1 MVETQ
6 ALQQKALWDE
16 RRLPRVP
23 EHGIIVIFGAS
34 GDLTARKLISTTRK
48 GRGKPHLLPLSSFV
62 RTAEAEGAWGILEP
76 VMRAWSGSR
85 EVAAY
90 PAGTWGP
97 KEADELL
104 ERDGREWR
112 RP

>member
-1 MVETQ
+1 MKIGAKVPGTGFEISSVNMDLLYGTAFLEEAPDAYQ
-6 ALQQKALWDE
+6 
-16 RRLPRVP
+16 RLLLDLML
-23 EHGIIVIFGAS
+23 
-34 GDLTARKLISTTRK
+34 GDPTLFIRAD
-48 GRGKPHLLPLSSFV
+48 
-62 RTAEAEGAWGILEP
+62 EAEYAWAILEP

-90 PAGTWGP
+90 LAGTWGP

-104 ERDGREWR
+104 EREGREWR

>member
-1 MVETQ
+1 
-6 ALQQKALWDE
+6 
-16 RRLPRVP
+16 
-23 EHGIIVIFGAS
+23 VIFSAS

-48 GRGKPHLLPLSSFV
+48 GRRKPHLLPLSSFV

-76 VMRAWSGSR
+76 VMRAWSESK
-85 EVAAY
+85 EIPSY
-90 PAGTWGP
+90 PAGRWGP

-104 ERDGREWR
+104 ERHGREWL